1 MKKIIKLT
9 EKDLHRIIENSVRR
23 VIRETKNDD
32 IENGAEA
39 YDEDAIDTYAD
50 DHMVN
55 DADHDDYLGFLND
68 KYQQEDDDMED
79 YINDREAEKW
89 IGLDQHDP
97 TDNELYNYW

>member
-1 MKKIIKLT
+1 MKKIIRLT

-32 IENGAEA
+32 IENGEEA
-39 YDEDAIDTYAD
+39 YDEDAIDAYAD
-50 DHMVN
+50 DHIDDDN
-55 DADHDDYLGFLND
+55 YDDYLGFLND
-68 KYQQEDDDMED
+68 KYRQEDEDMED